1 MRKSDVNPEMLIP
14 LETLN
19 GLNGGK
25 CLWSGSS
32 SSGGAQR
39 AQCQRQLEDTGG
51 PILEAKLTSSI
62 AMNPRRTHR
71 TQRE

>member
-1 MRKSDVNPEMLIP
+1 MIKSDANPEMLIP

-25 CLWSGSS
+25 CLGSGSS

-39 AQCQRQLEDTGG
+39 AQCQRQLEDMGA
-51 PILEAKLTSSI
+51 PIPEARLPSSI
-62 AMNPRRTHR
+62 AINPRRTHR